1 MKEIRQAISKLEQ
14 IEGEVITDME
24 YESNTWLQNL
34 EMELIDVICL
44 LKNYVRGN
52 NDKGISEIV

>member
-1 MKEIRQAISKLEQ
+1 MNEIRQAISKLEQ

>member
-1 MKEIRQAISKLEQ
+1 MNEIRQAISKLEQ

-52 NDKGISEIV
+52 NDKGISKIV